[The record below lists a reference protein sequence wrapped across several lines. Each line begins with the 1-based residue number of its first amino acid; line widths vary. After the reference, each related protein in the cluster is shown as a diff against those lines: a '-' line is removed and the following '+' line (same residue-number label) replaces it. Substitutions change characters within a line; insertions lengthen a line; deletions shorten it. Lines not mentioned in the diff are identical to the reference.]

1 MQLGRVR
8 AVRRA
13 LTRARAALAQATAVR
28 WVVPAVARCHA
39 VAPGHATRPWVLP
52 GFVVAV
58 VWAQQLADEIQS
70 ALRQGA
76 ERLAAQRALARPRPA
91 PTQATEV
98 PRVVRAVGRFH
109 AVAPGHA
116 TRPWAPPGFVVAVV
130 VVLAQQLADEVQ
142 VALRQG
148 PVPAERL
155 VALRRAWAALT
166 VVAAPASPVPVEQL
180 AARRTLARPCVAVAQ
195 AVRGVVRVVGRFHAD
210 PPYRAVPEAALPAPL
225 VGSAAGRPGAC
236 LLYTSPSPRD

>member
-1 MQLGRVR
+1 MVVALVWAQQLADGVPPALQLGPVR
-8 AVRRA
+8 AVRPA

-28 WVVPAVARCHA
+28 WVVPAVARCDA
-39 VAPGHATRPWVLP
+39 VAPAHATRPWVLP

-58 VWAQQLADEIQS
+58 A
-70 ALRQGA
+70 
-76 ERLAAQRALARPRPA
+76 
-91 PTQATEV
+91 
-98 PRVVRAVGRFH
+98 
-109 AVAPGHA
+109 
-116 TRPWAPPGFVVAVV
+116 

-142 VALRQG
+142 AALRQG

-195 AVRGVVRVVGRFHAD
+195 AVRRVVRAVGRFHAD

-225 VGSAAGRPGAC
+225 VGSAAGRPGAAAPLVV
-236 LLYTSPSPRD
+236 LLAAPVAQQELPAPGAPFVHPVFRVHHPAWRQTPAPEEVPSAALLEPA